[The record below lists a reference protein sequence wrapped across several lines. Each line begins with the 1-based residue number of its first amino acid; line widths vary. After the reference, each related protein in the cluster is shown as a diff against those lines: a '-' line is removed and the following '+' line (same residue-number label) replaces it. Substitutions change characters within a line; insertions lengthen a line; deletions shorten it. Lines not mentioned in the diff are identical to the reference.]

1 MSIQIIHFVKIVR
14 AWTAVSAL
22 LAKTLKKIAFLV
34 WIVEKFNI
42 TSQMAVINV
51 RCPVL
56 VVFSL
61 TLPRQCPPVW
71 LPARP
76 HNTEI
81 PPPVTVNKIA
91 PSVTISKKKI
101 IANAP
106 HAMQT
111 AKPAPQFLPTV

>member
-1 MSIQIIHFVKIVR
+1 MQITRFVKFAQDR
-14 AWTAVSAL
+14 AALSVL
-22 LAKTLKKIAFLV
+22 LAKTLKKTVYLV